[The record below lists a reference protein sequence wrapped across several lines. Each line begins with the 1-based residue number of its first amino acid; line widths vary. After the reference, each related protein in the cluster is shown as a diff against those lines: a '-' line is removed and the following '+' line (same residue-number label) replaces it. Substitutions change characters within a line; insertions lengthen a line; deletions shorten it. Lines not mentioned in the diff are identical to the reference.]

1 MAAAGDQG
9 SSVGGSRSANPT
21 VKSPKCCSCNGAHAR
36 CKSCACVKAGR
47 PCYSCQPM
55 RNTCCSNPSAPLSSL
70 PQLSAVKVLPL
81 QIPPQPPE
89 QQSTDFTQPIP
100 LSPSAVGSN
109 DFPREPCVVKGCCE
123 LIAPSMWRI
132 HMNSH
137 TRGVLSGNVP
147 DTWLQQF
154 NMSICQHCHSLVA
167 NSQLLLHE
175 NQCISGLHANMTI
188 SPTPSP
194 TTDPL
199 PSLLEVCELQCP
211 TIRFISTKVKLSF
224 ARVLSSCL
232 RAVASENNIESWTKL
247 LMLSKCVLP
256 STKRRGRHNKPA
268 SIESLC
274 DLWSQ
279 GHVSH
284 LWNLA
289 KARSISTKKLQQSR
303 VPLVA

>member
-109 DFPREPCVVKGCCE
+109 DFPRKPCVVKGCCE

-224 ARVLSSCL
+224 ARVLSLKIHS
-232 RAVASENNIESWTKL
+232 
-247 LMLSKCVLP
+247 
-256 STKRRGRHNKPA
+256 
-268 SIESLC
+268 
-274 DLWSQ
+274 
-279 GHVSH
+279 
-284 LWNLA
+284 
-289 KARSISTKKLQQSR
+289 
-303 VPLVA
+303 